1 MLLSPL
7 RRARHS
13 APLQLLLGLAAALV
27 VPTALL
33 TVAGS
38 YEPSVTNVALYV
50 LSIAFLAT
58 CTLML
63 VEANLAVRRRLRP
76 VPPPPPAE
84 LQPDVTVM
92 VVAYL
97 PNEADVIK
105 DTLANLLDEVDLP
118 GRAPQVLLAYNTP
131 VTLPVESEL
140 RAWAAREPRLDVLRV
155 EDSTSKAENVMAA
168 LASVRG
174 EIVGILDADHQLRP
188 DAAQLASRWINA
200 GYDVVQG
207 RCVVRNARENLLTRI
222 IAFEFET
229 IYGVAHAGRSLLLD
243 TGIFGGANGWWRTS
257 TLRTIGLDH
266 RMLTEDI
273 DSSLRALLAGY
284 RIVHERDVVSTELA
298 PTTLRAWWK
307 QRTRWSQGWF
317 QVTLR
322 HGAAIRR
329 TKALRG
335 PARLYWTALL
345 SWREA
350 FPIVSVQL
358 FSVLAAS
365 VLLGQSIRPK
375 TDPFLL
381 WTTAITLMSGLIIGA
396 GAWRVRSREL
406 AAQFGPG
413 ALLLA
418 LLTTWPYTLL
428 KNAVAIAAMVRELL
442 GDRRWMVTSRTA
454 QPTTQPTLQGSLD
467 PIPNA

>member
-1 MLLSPL
+1 M
-7 RRARHS
+7 
-13 APLQLLLGLAAALV
+13 
-27 VPTALL
+27 
-33 TVAGS
+33 
-38 YEPSVTNVALYV
+38 
-50 LSIAFLAT
+50 
-58 CTLML
+58 
-63 VEANLAVRRRLRP
+63 
-76 VPPPPPAE
+76 
-84 LQPDVTVM
+84 TVM

-118 GRAPQVLLAYNTP
+118 GRGAAGAAGLQHARHAARRVGA
-131 VTLPVESEL
+131 
-140 RAWAAREPRLDVLRV
+140 AGWAAREPRLDVLRV

-396 GAWRVRSREL
+396 GAGACAAANSPPNSAGGAPPRPPDDLAVHPAQERRRDRRHGARTARRPPLDGDQPHGPAHHAADAAGLPRSHSQRLMLRSTTLLPLPILGAALTL
-406 AAQFGPG
+406 ACTQSAAAATVPFVEPG
-413 ALLLA
+413 ADA
-418 LLTTWPYTLL
+418 PRLTGATDREQFD
-428 KNAVAIAAMVRELL
+428 VRIPTRWDATRLRL
-442 GDRRWMVTSRTA
+442 RLSITVRRSSRPA
-454 QPTTQPTLQGSLD
+454 PSF
-467 PIPNA
+467 A